1 MLSPLLFLSRLID
14 RVNEIVGRLVYW
26 LVLLAVIVSSA
37 NAVIRYTFD
46 ASSNAWLELQWY
58 LFAAV
63 FMLGAGYTLLRN
75 EHVRIDILS
84 SRFSPRVQAWIDIL
98 GGLFFLLPI
107 VLIILVLS
115 VSPVVSSF
123 RIHEMSNNAG
133 GLLRWPVKAL
143 VPAGLTLLA
152 LQAVSE
158 IVKRAAFLAG
168 RIADPRGSSEPT

>member
-1 MLSPLLFLSRLID
+1 MSPLLSLSRLID
-14 RVNEIVGRLVYW
+14 RVNELIGRFVYW
-26 LVLLAVIVSSA
+26 LVLAAVAVSSI
-37 NAVIRYTFD
+37 NAVVRYTFD
-46 ASSNAWLELQWY
+46 TSSNAWLELQWY

-84 SRFSPRVQAWIDIL
+84 SRFSPRLQAWIDIF

-107 VLIILVLS
+107 VLIILSLSFAPVLDS
-115 VSPVVSSF
+115 Y
-123 RIHEMSNNAG
+123 RIHEMSSSAG

-143 VPAGLTLLA
+143 LPIGLILLA

-158 IVKRAAFLAG
+158 IIKRAAFLLG
-168 RIADPRGSSEPT
+168 RIADPRTATHS